1 MDFTQSEKNNEKIGM
16 IGIGM
21 MGMASEVIIECITI
35 RFTCHAKAS
44 PYARQASLTYACSAL
59 LREEI

>member
-21 MGMASEVIIECITI
+21 MGHGI
-35 RFTCHAKAS
+35 RSH
-44 PYARQASLTYACSAL
+44 Y
-59 LREEI
+59 